1 MINYNIAIPKET
13 VKMSTFLDELLKKM
27 KNAPHPAMTYADPA
41 FNNSYTLSPAEV
53 AATNAKLEAFMQML
67 REKKAKRKQEQLA
80 ALATKTNTTE
90 NTIEE

>member
-1 MINYNIAIPKET
+1 
-13 VKMSTFLDELLKKM
+13 MSTFLDELLKKM

-41 FNNSYTLSPAEV
+41 FNNSYTLSQAEV
-53 AATNAKLEAFMQML
+53 AATNTKLEAFMQML